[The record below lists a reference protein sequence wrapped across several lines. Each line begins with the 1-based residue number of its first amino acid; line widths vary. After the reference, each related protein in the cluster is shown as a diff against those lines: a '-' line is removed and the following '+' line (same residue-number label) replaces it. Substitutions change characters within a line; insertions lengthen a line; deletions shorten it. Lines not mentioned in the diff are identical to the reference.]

1 MNPLTDEQRQL
12 AEQNHNLVHS
22 FLKEYNLPESQ
33 YYDIVIFGYL
43 CAVQDY
49 CENDSL
55 KKYSFTTIAWKC
67 MKRELSHH
75 HNYLKAK
82 KNAYETVSLFEP
94 VSKGSNKQWQD
105 VLVSNEGPFDRLN
118 MELLLHDLATKLPRR
133 EMRIIRMK
141 LHGDKMH
148 DIAKS
153 EGLTFKE
160 INRLLNLSYNTIVN
174 ALWG

>member
-12 AEQNHNLVHS
+12 AEQNHNLVYS

-43 CAVQDY
+43 CAIQDY
-49 CENDSL
+49 CENDKL
-55 KKYSFTTIAWKC
+55 KKYSFSTVAWKC

-75 HNYLKAK
+75 NNYLKAK
-82 KNAYETVSLFEP
+82 KNDYETVSLYEP
-94 VSKGSNKQWQD
+94 VVQGSNKQWQD
-105 VLVSNEGPFDRLN
+105 VLVSNEDPFDRLN
-118 MELLLHDLATKLPRR
+118 MELLLHDLAAKLPRR
-133 EMRIIRMK
+133 EMRIICMK
-141 LHGDKMH
+141 LNGDKMH

-153 EGLTFKE
+153 EGLTFNE

-174 ALWG
+174 VLWG

>member
-82 KNAYETVSLFEP
+82 KNAYETTEEVHVE
-94 VSKGSNKQWQD
+94 
-105 VLVSNEGPFDRLN
+105 
-118 MELLLHDLATKLPRR
+118 
-133 EMRIIRMK
+133 
-141 LHGDKMH
+141 
-148 DIAKS
+148 
-153 EGLTFKE
+153 
-160 INRLLNLSYNTIVN
+160 
-174 ALWG
+174 

>member
-1 MNPLTDEQRQL
+1 MNPLTDEQRLL
-12 AEQNHNLVHS
+12 AEQNHNLVYS
-22 FLKEYNLPESQ
+22 FLKEHNLSESQ

-49 CENDSL
+49 CENDNL
-55 KKYSFTTIAWKC
+55 KKYSFSTIAWKN

-75 HNYLKAK
+75 TNYLKAK
-82 KNAYETVSLFEP
+82 KNAYETVSIFEP
-94 VSKGSNKQWQD
+94 ISQGSDKQWKD
-105 VLVSNEGPFDRLN
+105 VLESNDDPFEKLK
-118 MELLLHDLATKLPRR
+118 MELILHDLAAKLPHR

-153 EGLTFKE
+153 EGLTFRE
-160 INRLLNLSYNTIVN
+160 INQILNTSYNTIVSVV
-174 ALWG
+174 WG